1 MYRVNFVWTA
11 LALAAVMLSAA
22 TAAAQCIS
30 GDCDNGHGVYKS
42 SNGDR
47 YEGLF
52 RDGKREGAG
61 IINYG
66 NGNRYEGDFRYG
78 KRHGFGTMTYPSGKA
93 EGGAWEADELVA
105 ADPNIKR
112 VRECL
117 SGDCQNGKGRSRD
130 LKGRIYDGH
139 FKHGLYDGFGTLYT
153 SDGRYEGYFLKG
165 VQHGNGSFFYK
176 SGHTDVGVWNR
187 GRYENPSM
195 RTWAVVVGVADYPNF
210 AKLTYTINDAKEVY
224 KFLRTPQGGAIPS
237 ERIRLLLDEQADRQS
252 ILDTLNAVF
261 QRAGENDLI
270 LFYFA
275 GHGEEG
281 CFLPYDYVDST
292 HENRLMHTEVLN
304 EFKDSPAKFKLCIA
318 DACHSGSFKDA
329 IDGKTPA
336 VASRSNI
343 TQREEIK
350 NFYRSFAN
358 VRGGLAFIASSA
370 AEEASLEA
378 SKLGQGV
385 FSYFF
390 RLGLSGKAD
399 ADENGIITITELYSY
414 IHDHVQIYTYEYQ
427 KPLIFGDYDKSM
439 PIGTVHKE

>member
-1 MYRVNFVWTA
+1 MYRINCFFSALTFSFLFFTA
-11 LALAAVMLSAA
+11 SQIS
-22 TAAAQCIS
+22 AQCIS
-30 GDCDNGHGVYKS
+30 GDCDNGHGVFRS
-42 SNGDR
+42 PNGDR

-52 RDGKREGAG
+52 RDGKREGRG
-61 IINYG
+61 IINYA
-66 NGNRYEGDFRYG
+66 NGDRYEGDFKAG
-78 KRHGFGTMTYPSGKA
+78 KRQGFGTLAHLSGKA
-93 EGGAWEADELVA
+93 EGGAWENDKLVA
-105 ADPNIKR
+105 ADPNIRR

-117 SGDCQNGKGRSRD
+117 TGDCQNGKGRSRD

-139 FKHGLYDGFGTLYT
+139 FKHGLYDGFGTLYAN
-153 SDGRYEGYFLKG
+153 DGRYEGYFHKG
-165 VQHGNGSFFYK
+165 VQHGKGTYYHK
-176 SGHTDVGVWNR
+176 SGHTDIGEWKQ
-187 GRYENPSM
+187 GRYENASM
-195 RTWAVVVGVADYPNF
+195 RTWAVVVGVADYPHF
-210 AKLTYTINDAKEVY
+210 PKLTYTLNDAREVY
-224 KFLRTPQGGAIPS
+224 KFFRSTQGGAIPT
-237 ERIRLLLDEQADRQS
+237 ERIRLLLDEQATRQS

-281 CFLPYDYVDST
+281 SFLPYDYNEKTD
-292 HENRLMHTEVLN
+292 ENRLFHSEVLN

-329 IDGKTPA
+329 IDGS
-336 VASRSNI
+336 VATAKPKDR
-343 TQREEIK
+343 TTREEIK
-350 NFYRSFAN
+350 NYYSSFEN

-399 ADENGIITITELYSY
+399 TDENGIITITELYSY

-427 KPLIFGDYDKSM
+427 KPLIFGDYDKAM
-439 PIGTVHKE
+439 PVGTVHKK